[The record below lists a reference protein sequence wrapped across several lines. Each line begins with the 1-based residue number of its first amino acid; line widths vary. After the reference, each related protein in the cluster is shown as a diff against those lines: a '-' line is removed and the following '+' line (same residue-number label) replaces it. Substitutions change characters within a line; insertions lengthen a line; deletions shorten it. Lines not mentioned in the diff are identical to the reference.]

1 MDELKLVERVF
12 AEADPTPEAA
22 AAGRAR
28 FLRHMGDASERAG
41 RLPRHVD
48 DVPVPT
54 GRVPHLLRLARRSRW
69 PVGGLAL
76 AAALA
81 VVFTLVAGIPF
92 AGPADAR
99 GLLLTAAESSEARS
113 AQGRYTHYEVETAGI
128 TEVGTPDRPYRMLV
142 RRIDA
147 RWYPSSS
154 DDPGWYSSRKLGAQ
168 PVTDADAEV
177 WRAAGSP
184 QQLESRC
191 QQGRVYKNGKLMPPR
206 PCAKVDVRPQ
216 EQAEVIKMTGG
227 LEGFL
232 KSHPDLDV
240 RTLPDDP
247 ALLRERLLT
256 WTRAGGLGG
265 PVEGDAD
272 QLWAAAGVVLFQPE
286 GPLSPTVRA
295 AVYRMLADLPGV
307 RSLGRAT
314 DPKGRQGQ
322 AFTRT
327 ADGLDGGMGTS
338 RIILDPET
346 GQSLALESYE
356 RPGGPRTGYTAVLTS
371 GPTDTPPTVS

>member
-1 MDELKLVERVF
+1 MDELKLVAKVF

-22 AAGRAR
+22 ADGRAR
-28 FLRHMGDASERAG
+28 FLRHMSDASERAG
-41 RLPRHVD
+41 RLPRHVGD
-48 DVPVPT
+48 APVQT
-54 GRVPHLLRLARRSRW
+54 RRVPFLRRLARRSKW

-81 VVFTLVAGIPF
+81 MVFTLVAGIPF

-99 GLLLTAAESSEARS
+99 GLLLTAAEGSEGQP
-113 AQGRYTHYEVETAGI
+113 AQGRYIHYEVETAGI
-128 TEVGTPDRPYRMLV
+128 TEVGTPNRPYRMLV

-154 DDPGWYSSRKLGAQ
+154 NDTGWYSFRKLGAQ
-168 PVTDADAEV
+168 PATGTDAEV

-184 QQLESRC
+184 QRMESRC
-191 QQGRVYKNGKLMPPR
+191 EHARVYKNGKLMPPR
-206 PCAKVDVRPQ
+206 PCLEVDVKPQ
-216 EQAEVIKMTGG
+216 EAEVIQMSGG

-232 KSHPDLDV
+232 KSRSGLDV
-240 RTLPDDP
+240 STLPDDP
-247 ALLRERLLT
+247 ALLRERLLA
-256 WTRAGGLGG
+256 WTRGGGLSG
-265 PVEGDAD
+265 PIEGDAD

-307 RSLGRAT
+307 RLLGQVT

-327 ADGLDGGMGTS
+327 ADGPDSGMGTS

-346 GQSLALESYE
+346 GQSLAMESYE
-356 RPGGPRTGYTAVLTS
+356 RPDGPLTGYTAVLAS
-371 GPTDTPPTVS
+371 GPTDTPPTAS